1 MSSLVPDPAQGPFIL
16 LDDARREGAASA
28 RLYRAPVEMLE
39 AWDRPSLDALLD
51 RLSMAGREGLHAA
64 GYFAYE
70 AGLALE
76 PALHAL
82 LAEREGTRLAWFGLY
97 AEYETIAPD
106 AMGKHMTGLAA
117 NDRSAFL
124 GPVETRIDEAAYA
137 ERFAAIRSA
146 ILAGDIY
153 QANLCFQNEAA
164 FSGDPLALYA
174 ALRQSSGAG
183 YGGVM
188 FDGAD
193 WLLSLSPELFF
204 TLKQGRIVTRPMKG
218 TVARGDEPVS
228 DRVARNSLSES
239 AKDRAENLMIV
250 DLLRNDLARVSVPG
264 SVSTDKLFS
273 IETYP
278 TVHQMTSTVQADLSP
293 GLDAVDVLRAIFPC
307 GSITGAPKIRAMQI
321 LHGVEGVARGP
332 YCGAIGRIDAAHAG
346 RPGDAAFNVAIR
358 TLHFRPQ
365 ARTIAFGLGSGVV
378 ADSSARDEWLECRNK
393 GAFVEQSVRRFDLI
407 ETMGFDPEQG
417 IGFLEAH
424 LARMKAS
431 AQALRFEFDRHA
443 ARNALNAICFH
454 LEAPA
459 CVRLLLSPSGAIAIE
474 TRPMPETFD
483 RPLRVAVRPLPV
495 CTDDLRLMHK
505 TSDRAFYDQAR
516 RDAVRDGADEV
527 IFVREDGQ
535 LTEGSFTHIFVERGG
550 RLATPPL
557 ECGLLPG
564 ILRAALI
571 EDGRA
576 AEQGLAVGD
585 LQNGFQVGNALRGLM
600 PARLIAG

>member
-1 MSSLVPDPAQGPFIL
+1 MASLLPDPAQGPFIL
-16 LDDARREGAASA
+16 LDDARRDGAAPA
-28 RLYRAPVEMLE
+28 RLYRAPVEIVE
-39 AWDRPSLDALLD
+39 AWDRASLDVLLD
-51 RLSMAGREGLHAA
+51 RLANAGRQGLHAA

-76 PALHAL
+76 PALLPL
-82 LAEREGTRLAWFGLY
+82 LADRTGTRLAWFGLF
-97 AEYETIAPD
+97 ARYESISPQ
-106 AMGKHMTGLAA
+106 AMSQHMAGLAEP
-117 NDRSAFL
+117 DGSKVL
-124 GPVETRIDEAAYA
+124 GPVRTAIDEGEYAA
-137 ERFAAIRSA
+137 RFAVIRNA
-146 ILAGDIY
+146 ILDGDIY
-153 QANLCFQNEAA
+153 QANLCYQNIAA

-174 ALRQSSGAG
+174 ALRQRSEAG

-188 FDGAD
+188 FDGTE

-204 TLKQGRIVTRPMKG
+204 ALKAGKILTRPMKG
-218 TVARGDEPVS
+218 TAARTGDPVA
-228 DRVARNSLSES
+228 DRAAYDALAES
-239 AKDRAENLMIV
+239 TKDRAENLMIV

-264 SVSTDKLFS
+264 SVRTDKLFS
-273 IETYP
+273 IESYP
-278 TVHQMTSTVQADLSP
+278 TVHQMTSTVRGDLSP
-293 GLDAVDVLRAIFPC
+293 GHDAVDVLRAIFPC

-321 LHGVEGVARGP
+321 LHDVEGVARGP
-332 YCGAIGRIDAAHAG
+332 YCGAIGRIDPADAG

-365 ARTIAFGLGSGVV
+365 DRTIAFGLGSGVV
-378 ADSSARDEWLECRNK
+378 ADSGARDEWLECRSK
-393 GAFVEQSVRRFDLI
+393 GAFVEQSARRFDLI
-407 ETMGFDPEQG
+407 ETMGFDPERG

-474 TRPMPETFD
+474 TRPMPATFD
-483 RPLRVAVRPLPV
+483 RPLKVVVRPLPV
-495 CTDDLRLMHK
+495 RADDLRLMHK

-516 RDAVRDGADEV
+516 RDAMRDGADEV
-527 IFVREDGQ
+527 IFVREDGW
-535 LTEGSFTHIFVERGG
+535 LTEGSFTHIFAERDD
-550 RLATPPL
+550 RLVTPPL
-557 ECGLLPG
+557 TSGLLPG

-571 EDGRA
+571 EEGRA
-576 AEQGLAVGD
+576 TERNLVPDDLAH
-585 LQNGFQVGNALRGLM
+585 GFHIGNALRGLM